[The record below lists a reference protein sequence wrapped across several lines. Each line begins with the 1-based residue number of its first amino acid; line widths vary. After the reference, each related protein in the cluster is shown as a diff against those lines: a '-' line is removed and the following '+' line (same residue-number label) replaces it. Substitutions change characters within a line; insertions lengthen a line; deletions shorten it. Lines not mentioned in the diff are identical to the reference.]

1 MYNPRRNVRRIE
13 SERFRLHQGKVHTGT
28 LQVNT
33 ENSAPF
39 PVKKKPVLL
48 MVEERKSKINSGVII
63 AALLLILIVAQIA
76 LLCAK
81 VFFGATMTWFV
92 TLLPTVIT
100 GGCILLA
107 ALYFVIGS
115 MLVMRETRKIEE
127 NEE

>member
-1 MYNPRRNVRRIE
+1 
-13 SERFRLHQGKVHTGT
+13 
-28 LQVNT
+28 
-33 ENSAPF
+33 
-39 PVKKKPVLL
+39 

-76 LLCAK
+76 LLCVK

-92 TLLPTVIT
+92 TLLPMVIT

-115 MLVMRETRKIEE
+115 VLVMRETRKIEE

>member
-1 MYNPRRNVRRIE
+1 
-13 SERFRLHQGKVHTGT
+13 
-28 LQVNT
+28 
-33 ENSAPF
+33 
-39 PVKKKPVLL
+39 

-92 TLLPTVIT
+92 TLLPMVIT

-115 MLVMRETRKIEE
+115 VLVMRETRKIEE

>member
-1 MYNPRRNVRRIE
+1 
-13 SERFRLHQGKVHTGT
+13 
-28 LQVNT
+28 
-33 ENSAPF
+33 
-39 PVKKKPVLL
+39 

-81 VFFGATMTWFV
+81 VFFGATMTWFI

>member
-1 MYNPRRNVRRIE
+1 
-13 SERFRLHQGKVHTGT
+13 
-28 LQVNT
+28 
-33 ENSAPF
+33 
-39 PVKKKPVLL
+39 

-92 TLLPTVIT
+92 TLLPMVIT

-115 MLVMRETRKIEE
+115 VLVMRETKKIEE